1 MCKVSEYGRTIP
13 DIPVLLIAETKL
25 DDFEKAWGQCSAAM
39 LAAQKLNQMPE
50 RPVYGIATNGSSWQ
64 FGVLLGRELTVD
76 PNAVALATLDVLN
89 QRIHAVFRAVR
100 AQAVAYTKPVA
111 A

>member
-1 MCKVSEYGRTIP
+1 MSEYGRTIP

-39 LAAQKLNQMPE
+39 LAAQKLNRTPE
-50 RPVYGIATNGSSWQ
+50 LPVYGIATNGSSWQ
-64 FGVLLGRELTVD
+64 FGVLDGRVLTVD
-76 PNAVALATLDVLN
+76 PNAVALATLDTLT
-89 QRIHAVFRAVR
+89 QRIHAVFRAVQ
-100 AQAVAYTKPVA
+100 AQAIAHIRPVA